1 MRPEARGR
9 SAPVAAAPRTGQTSC
24 YRLYR
29 VAGGWAR
36 AALPAPVLAA
46 FALSRLAFA
55 FAATVGWWLVP
66 RAPRWSGRVTPHA
79 PAWLALHWH
88 WDAVYYYTIA
98 LGGYGASPA
107 AVRTYSPADHLP
119 AFFPL
124 WPLLLRAAASLATW
138 PQAPAAVPFAAAPAP
153 VLAAGMVLTNLV
165 ALVALRNLHALVAR
179 ETGDAARAGRAVL
192 YAALAPAAFCYA
204 IPYTEGLFL
213 ATSTAA
219 FLAARQG
226 RWLRA
231 GLWAAAGAATR
242 SVGILLLPAL
252 ALEVALAWRRGTLH
266 GATRW
271 RAAGGLLLAPT
282 GLLAFMLHLY
292 RTVGDPLA
300 WLHAS
305 QRFWHRDLVFPWVT
319 VWRGLTLAFRP
330 AGSAS
335 PVEYAVSLA
344 STALVCGALFIVVT
358 AWRRWPPAYTVYG
371 ALLLAL
377 LLATPLPGGRAMFG
391 LARYLVICFPVY
403 GALARWG
410 ARPAAHRAIL
420 AVSLAGFTGFAAL
433 YVAWYFVG

>member
-9 SAPVAAAPRTGQTSC
+9 SAPIDTAPRIGQTSW
-24 YRLYR
+24 YQLYR
-29 VAGGWAR
+29 AVAGWAR
-36 AALPAPVLAA
+36 EALPAPVLAA

-55 FAATVGWWLVP
+55 LAAVVGWWLVP

-79 PAWLALHWH
+79 PAWLTLHWH
-88 WDAVYYYTIA
+88 WDAIYYYTIA
-98 LGGYGASPA
+98 LGGYGVSPA
-107 AVRTYSPADHLP
+107 AVPTSSPADHLP

-138 PQAPAAVPFAAAPAP
+138 PQAPEPVPFAAAPAP
-153 VLAAGMVLTNLV
+153 ILAAGVLLTNLM
-165 ALVALRNLHALVAR
+165 ALVALGNLHALVAR

-192 YAALAPAAFCYA
+192 YAALAPFAFCYA

-219 FLAARQG
+219 FLAVRRGQ
-226 RWLRA
+226 WLRA
-231 GLWAAAGAATR
+231 GLWAGAAAATR
-242 SVGILLLPAL
+242 SVGILLVPVL
-252 ALEVALAWRRGTLH
+252 ALEVALAWRRGEVR
-266 GATRW
+266 GWAW
-271 RAAGGLLLAPT
+271 VRAMGGLLLAPT

-305 QRFWHRDLVFPWVT
+305 QHFWHRDLVFPWVT
-319 VWRGLTLAFRP
+319 LWRGLALAFRP
-330 AGSAS
+330 ARSGS
-335 PVEYAVSLA
+335 PIEYVVSLA
-344 STALVCGALFIVVT
+344 STALVCGALLIVVA
-358 AWRRWPPAYTVYG
+358 AWHRWPPSYGLYG

-391 LARYLVICFPVY
+391 LARYLVIFFPVY

-410 ARPAAHRAIL
+410 ARPVTHRAIL
-420 AVSLAGFTGFAAL
+420 AVSLVGFTGFAAL
-433 YVAWYFVG
+433 YVGWHFVG